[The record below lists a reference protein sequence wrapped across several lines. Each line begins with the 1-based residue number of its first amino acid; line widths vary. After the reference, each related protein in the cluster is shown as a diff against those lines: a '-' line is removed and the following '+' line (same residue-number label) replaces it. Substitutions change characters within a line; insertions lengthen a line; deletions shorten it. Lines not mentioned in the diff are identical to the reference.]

1 MWYFFLCRGTRS
13 SFGSLLPI
21 GRLGQERS
29 MSVVTARLL
38 IEDHLGTRVLA
49 LKKYRFWEPK
59 NHSQKSFSVN
69 SKTLLDKSAMSL
81 HLFYRMLTVKSPVSE
96 DAASQWLTE
105 KSQTELH
112 TLVQQ
117 GNPQEIIPYAI
128 ALTSHLNQV
137 RY

>member
-1 MWYFFLCRGTRS
+1 
-13 SFGSLLPI
+13 
-21 GRLGQERS
+21 
-29 MSVVTARLL
+29 
-38 IEDHLGTRVLA
+38 
-49 LKKYRFWEPK
+49 
-59 NHSQKSFSVN
+59 
-69 SKTLLDKSAMSL
+69 MSL
-81 HLFYRMLTVKSPVSE
+81 RLFCRILTVKSPVSE

-112 TLVQQ
+112 TLVQH